1 MIIGGWPKIRCPVPP
16 NLLSLIIFF
25 SLPYNLARL
34 TLDMFHATTRALVP
48 RVRCYAT
55 RANLR
60 PSRSTNALAVG
71 AGLGLL
77 LTAGGIVHND
87 AADWIP
93 WKKSTPAPQDAAA
106 SHEKQDP
113 NITPTS
119 WDQQNQVNRG
129 LNEPGLFLWGDNT

>member
-1 MIIGGWPKIRCPVPP
+1 M
-16 NLLSLIIFF
+16 
-25 SLPYNLARL
+25 
-34 TLDMFHATTRALVP
+34 P

-60 PSRSTNALAVG
+60 PTRTTNALAVG

-87 AADWIP
+87 AVDWIP
-93 WKKSTPAPQDAAA
+93 WKKSTPAPQDTAA
-106 SHEKQDP
+106 HEKQDP